1 MPVHQKDGKWY
12 WGSKGPFDT
21 QEKAEEVELAA
32 YANGY
37 AGDEAEAYTLA
48 NDADEKDKWITING
62 SHVKVNGNGD
72 VVAGAEGKI
81 KKISTGKSSGR
92 AKLSPNEKSAI
103 SSYSGDNFLKLNSE
117 LRSGNASDPDISR
130 IDSAVSKGQ
139 LSGETLYRGISREDA
154 KKLFPN
160 GEIKKGMVVSDK
172 AFLSTSKEKKIA
184 GMFSIGGVMLEIDTE
199 EGAAGLDVTG
209 MSSNKHENETLLP
222 RNAKLE
228 VSSIH
233 PPKQPGQPVVV
244 KMKYSKQEPDMARD
258 SAFAFDRASV
268 RTYDADG
275 KLHVELTPISKA
287 NVCVYYGREI
297 PGCDELGLIPDKA
310 YRLLRDP
317 EELRKAADTF
327 NNQPLLNTHIAVSVL
342 DPPKEAII
350 GSTGESA
357 EFDGTY
363 LKNSLVIWDV
373 NSIIGVENKQ
383 QREISSSYRY
393 RLDMTPGEYEG
404 EAYDGVMRD
413 IVCNH
418 VAIVPSGRAGP
429 DVFVYDSQPT
439 GLKLMSKIKSLMTLI
454 RPYLANDEKSEEVE
468 KKVEAIIK
476 DEDED
481 KKKAEDEMSEE
492 EKKKLAEDEESE
504 KDKKAEDEA
513 EEEKKEKEKMA
524 NDSKLAMDAAVK
536 AVEQRFIDL
545 RKAERD
551 VRPVVGELACDSAEE
566 VYRTALKQL
575 GCDEHASIPAT
586 ALSSVFKAYARQ
598 PSSMAQDSA
607 VITTSSREN
616 VKNFFEG
623 K

>member
-21 QEKAEEVELAA
+21 QEKAEEVERAA

-37 AGDEAEAYTLA
+37 A
-48 NDADEKDKWITING
+48 K
-62 SHVKVNGNGD
+62 
-72 VVAGAEGKI
+72 
-81 KKISTGKSSGR
+81 
-92 AKLSPNEKSAI
+92 
-103 SSYSGDNFLKLNSE
+103 
-117 LRSGNASDPDISR
+117 
-130 IDSAVSKGQ
+130 DSA
-139 LSGETLYRGISREDA
+139 L
-154 KKLFPN
+154 
-160 GEIKKGMVVSDK
+160 
-172 AFLSTSKEKKIA
+172 
-184 GMFSIGGVMLEIDTE
+184 
-199 EGAAGLDVTG
+199 
-209 MSSNKHENETLLP
+209 
-222 RNAKLE
+222 
-228 VSSIH
+228 
-233 PPKQPGQPVVV
+233 
-244 KMKYSKQEPDMARD
+244 
-258 SAFAFDRASV
+258 AFDRASV

-317 EELRKAADTF
+317 EELRKAAETF

-418 VAIVPSGRAGP
+418 VAIVPSGRVGP

-575 GCDEHASIPAT
+575 GCDEHASIPAA

>member
-21 QEKAEEVELAA
+21 QEKAEEVERAA

-37 AGDEAEAYTLA
+37 AGDEAETYTLA

-81 KKISTGKSSGR
+81 KNVSASKGSGG
-92 AKLSPNEKSAI
+92 AKLSSNEKTAI

-117 LRSGNASDPDISR
+117 LRNGNTSDPDISR

-184 GMFSIGGVMLEIDTE
+184 GMFSIGGVMLEIDAE
-199 EGAAGLDVTG
+199 DGATGLDVTG
-209 MSSNKHENETLLP
+209 MSSNKHESETLLP

-244 KMKYSKQEPDMARD
+244 KMKYSKHEPDMARD
-258 SAFAFDRASV
+258 SALAFDRASV

-287 NVCVYYGREI
+287 NICVYYGREI
-297 PGCDELGLIPDKA
+297 PGWEELGLIPDKA

-317 EELRKAADTF
+317 EELRKAAHTF

-439 GLKLMSKIKSLMTLI
+439 GLKLMSKIKSLMTFI
-454 RPYLANDEKSEEVE
+454 RPLLANDEKAEEVE
-468 KKVEAIIK
+468 KKVEEIIK
-476 DEDED
+476 DEDND
-481 KKKAEDEMSEE
+481 KKKTADDEMTEE
-492 EKKKLAEDEESE
+492 EKKKLAEDEEAE
-504 KDKKAEDEA
+504 KAKKLAEDEA
-513 EEEKKEKEKMA
+513 EKEKEKEKMA

-536 AVEQRFIDL
+536 SVEQRFIDL

-551 VRPVVGELACDSAEE
+551 VRPVVGELACDSAED

-575 GCDEHASIPAT
+575 GCDEHASIPAS

-598 PSSMAQDSA
+598 PSMAQDS
-607 VITTSSREN
+607 VTITPSSRDN
-616 VKNFFEG
+616 VKNYFEG